1 MNAIVDWVARQ
12 EGFIIKDIPFDNIQM
27 VLAYL
32 FIIALI
38 VFLSKPRFKN
48 AIALL
53 LGIVALQGWTIWT
66 QVKVQNKEAFIL
78 LHKSKNTI
86 LLHQTGKILTTY
98 AEDTSNIKSSI
109 NDYKIAERIK
119 SIAVHELNNSYNIN
133 GKSLYVLDSS
143 GIYPKMEVQ
152 DFLLLTQSPKVNLE
166 RVIDSIQ
173 PKIVIADGSN
183 YPSYIERWKRTC
195 SKKEIPFHSTGEKG
209 YYIFD
214 LD

>member
-1 MNAIVDWVARQ
+1 
-12 EGFIIKDIPFDNIQM
+12 IIIS
-27 VLAYL
+27 
-32 FIIALI
+32 LI
-38 VFLSKPRFKN
+38 VFLSKPSLKT
-48 AIALL
+48 
-53 LGIVALQGWTIWT
+53 IVSFFIGVIILQGWTIWT

-98 AEDTSNIKSSI
+98 TDDTSNIKISI

-119 SIAVHELNNSYNIN
+119 SIAVHELNNSYNMN
-133 GKSLYVLDSS
+133 GKNMYVIDSI

-183 YPSYIERWKRTC
+183 YPSYMERWKRTC
-195 SKKEIPFHSTGEKG
+195 SKKSIPFHS
-209 YYIFD
+209 
-214 LD
+214 